1 MSEDS
6 KRIRVLLVEDDPII
20 ATDIEMTLELENFK
34 VVEIAHSA
42 MKAIDAL
49 ARLELD
55 FAVLDINLGKGD
67 TGIDVAKVI
76 QASYDIPYIFLTSFS
91 DKATLE
97 AAQECSPY
105 GYLVKPFQEATLLST
120 ISLALSNHKRL
131 HKGFDV
137 QKSKVQLTDQEQS
150 ICKELY
156 SGKSYQEIADTLF
169 ISINTVRFHVKN
181 LYSKFDVKGR
191 AELINKLV

>member
-1 MSEDS
+1 MNSSS
-6 KRIRVLLVEDDPII
+6 KIKILIVEDNPII
-20 ATDIEMTLELENFK
+20 ATDIEMTLESGGYH

-42 MKAIDAL
+42 LKAIDAL
-49 ARLELD
+49 ARLEFD
-55 FAVLDINLGKGD
+55 FAVLDVHLGKGD
-67 TGIDVAKVI
+67 TGVDVAKVI
-76 QASYDIPYIFLTSFS
+76 HATYKFPYIFLTSFS

-97 AAQECSPY
+97 AAQEHSPY

-120 ISLALSNHKRL
+120 IAIALSNHQKL
-131 HKGFDV
+131 KDGFNFKNSDIH
-137 QKSKVQLTDQEQS
+137 LTDQEES

-156 SGKSYQEIADTLF
+156 SGKSYQEIANTLY

-191 AELINKLV
+191 AELISKLV